1 MKLPDWDEAFN
12 NSDLGDRRRVR
23 RAIKVSN
30 QIDSKCDIKGVS
42 SLLDSHAELK
52 SVSRLMKAPE
62 VTPESLTGGFMD
74 INCKRITDS
83 HVLLVEDT
91 SELNFAWRKKQLEGL
106 GPAGNGEDQGF
117 FIHPAI
123 IVEPVNKEVQGIAAL
138 SVITREYGEKKREGG
153 KHKTKNIEEK
163 ESYRWIDVP
172 RQGIKRLPEEI
183 TKTIVADREAD
194 IYDLFLSRQNGELGK
209 NSELLIRSAHNR
221 KLSDSEMFLNDEI
234 ESWEISGT
242 HIVKIDGNGKR
253 KAREARCSIRF
264 GEVMMAIP
272 KSQRKRD
279 GKEPISGVYVVDIRE
294 ENSDNPGET
303 LHWKLLTTWPVY
315 TIEEAIEKIEWYRS
329 RWLIEELFRILK
341 SGYQVESVRFDDGKA
356 IINWCALRL
365 LMAVK
370 LLYIRTHR
378 YDEKPDSAK
387 NIFSEIEIK
396 VLEACEPKLISP
408 NSTIR
413 RPEKYSMAWA
423 SLLVAIMGGYQALP
437 SAKPFGQTTL
447 WRGLIRL
454 EGAVIGYQAA
464 SERSG

>member
-1 MKLPDWDEAFN
+1 MKLPNWEEAFN
-12 NSDLGDRRRVR
+12 NCDLGDKRRVQ

-42 SLLDSHAELK
+42 ALLTGHGELK
-52 SVSRLMKAPE
+52 AVSRLMKAPG

-74 INCKRITDS
+74 ISCKRITSS

-91 SELNFAWRKKQLEGL
+91 SELNFAWRKKQLKGL

-123 IVEPVNKEVQGIAAL
+123 IIEPKNKEVQGIAAL
-138 SVITREYGEKKREGG
+138 SIITRLYGQKTTEGD
-153 KHKTKNIEEK
+153 KHKRKDISDK

-172 RQGIKRLPEEI
+172 RQGIERLPEEI

-194 IYDLFLSRQNGELGK
+194 IYDLFLSRQKGELGK
-209 NSELLIRSAHNR
+209 HCELLIRSAHNR
-221 KLSDSEMFLNDEI
+221 KLSDKDSYLLEEI
-234 ESWEISGT
+234 ESWNIRGT
-242 HIVKIDGNGKR
+242 HVVKIDGNGKR
-253 KAREARCSIRF
+253 KGREAKCLIKF
-264 GEVMMAIP
+264 GEVKIAVP
-272 KSQRKRD
+272 HSQRNRK
-279 GKEPISGVYVVDIRE
+279 GKEPISGVFVVDIRE
-294 ENSDNPGET
+294 ENNDSQEEL
-303 LHWKLLTTWPVY
+303 LHWKLLTTWPVH
-315 TIEEAIEKIEWYRS
+315 TVEDAIEKIEWYRS

-341 SGYQVESVRFDDGKA
+341 SGYQVESVRFDDGNA

-378 YDEKPDSAK
+378 DDEKTDSAK
-387 NIFSEIEIK
+387 GVFSEIELE
-396 VLEACEPKLISP
+396 VLEACEPKLISSK
-408 NSTIR
+408 STRR
-413 RPEKYSMAWA
+413 RPEKYSIAWA

-464 SERSG
+464 LERSG